1 MVASKMGLLRRTA
14 KLELVIHECWFGFGF
29 WMLSFVFI
37 LCLRMG
43 DVTFVKFL
51 CLADLVTG
59 QDRLQLMSR
68 LSTVTFSILVN
79 RPPTGIF
86 SIIGVWVKWIVGATG
101 FLFWFPGGK
110 GNWDFTLLYRRP
122 YIIFFWRCTTEL
134 SYLSCL
140 LLFFE
145 TPKLIM
151 KWVLWK
157 TIGSCLRL

>member
-1 MVASKMGLLRRTA
+1 M
-14 KLELVIHECWFGFGF
+14 IHECWFGFGF
-29 WMLSFVFI
+29 GFWMISFVFLFF

-43 DVTFVKFL
+43 EVTFVKFL
-51 CLADLVTG
+51 CVLTDLVTG

-68 LSTVTFSILVN
+68 LSTVTFSVLVN
-79 RPPTGIF
+79 KPPTGIF

-110 GNWDFTLLYRRP
+110 GNWDFILLYRWP
-122 YIIFFWRCTTEL
+122 YISFLWRCTTEL

-145 TPKLIM
+145 TPKLKM
-151 KWVLWK
+151 KWVLWES
-157 TIGSCLRL
+157 IGSCLRL